1 MTQPLGLA
9 DVSGRVYGVV
19 FALVTDNKDPQ
30 KLGRV
35 KVKLPWLG
43 DDAETPWAPVA
54 TLMAGKQ
61 RGTFFL
67 PEVDDEVLVAF
78 EHGDLDHPVVLG
90 ALWNGVDTP
99 PLTNDDGKNAKRLIQ
114 SRSGMTLLFDDSDGA
129 EKLQLADKDGNEALT
144 IDMANKKITLV
155 SSGDLEL
162 TAAQGTITISGQTV
176 KIDST
181 GQAELKATGQLDVG
195 GQTVNIK
202 GQPMVNIN

>member
-114 SRSGMTLLFDDSDGA
+114 SRNGMTLLFDDSDGA

>member
-114 SRSGMTLLFDDSDGA
+114 SRNGMTLLFDDSDGA

-181 GQAELKATGQLDVG
+181 GQTELKATGQLDVG